1 MAAVSGPVVFLA
13 GGVGAARLLAGAVR
27 VLDPEEIV
35 AVVNVGDDTVL
46 YGLAISPDCDTVTYT
61 LAGLVDPV
69 NGWGIAGDTTHCLD
83 ALGRLGAPTWF
94 RLGDQD
100 LATHIYRTSRL
111 AEGAR
116 LSEVTAEIAR
126 ALGVGV
132 GVVPASDDPVR
143 TRLTLAS
150 GEDVDFQDYFVRRQH
165 AVAVR
170 GVRYVGAE
178 SARPAP
184 GVLDALRSARA
195 IVVAPSNPLLSIGP
209 IRAVAG
215 IEAALR
221 ARRDAT
227 VAISP
232 LIAGRAVKGPA
243 DRLLE
248 ELGHVASA
256 AGVARLYA
264 PIARRFVL
272 DTADA
277 DLAEEVEAAGL
288 EPVITETLMVDP
300 SAAARLVSTAL
311 ADLSRGGNG
320 AAMTSER

>member
-1 MAAVSGPVVFLA
+1 M
-13 GGVGAARLLAGAVR
+13 
-27 VLDPEEIV
+27 
-35 AVVNVGDDTVL
+35 VNVGDDTVL

-61 LAGLVDPV
+61 LASLVDPV
-69 NGWGIAGDTTHCLD
+69 TGWGLAGDTTHCLE

-94 RLGDQD
+94 RLGDRD
-100 LATHIYRTSRL
+100 LATHLYRTSRL

-126 ALGVGV
+126 ALGVRV
-132 GVVPASDDPVR
+132 RVVPASDDPVR
-143 TRLTLAS
+143 TRLTLES
-150 GEDVDFQDYFVRRQH
+150 GEEVDFQEYFVRRRH

-170 GVRYVGAE
+170 GVQYVGAAG
-178 SARPAP
+178 ARPAP
-184 GVLDALRSARA
+184 GVLDAVASARA
-195 IVVAPSNPLLSIGP
+195 IVVCPSNPLLSIAP
-209 IRAVAG
+209 IRAVPAL
-215 IEAALR
+215 EAALR

-243 DRLLE
+243 DRLLA

-272 DTADA
+272 DSRDA
-277 DLAEEVEAAGL
+277 GLAPEVEAAGL
-288 EPVITETLMVDP
+288 EPVVTETLMVDP
-300 SAAARLVSTAL
+300 AAASRLVSAALTGLSEPETAPET
-311 ADLSRGGNG
+311 AGPR
-320 AAMTSER
+320 

>member
-1 MAAVSGPVVFLA
+1 M
-13 GGVGAARLLAGAVR
+13 
-27 VLDPEEIV
+27 
-35 AVVNVGDDTVL
+35 VNVGDDTVL
-46 YGLAISPDCDTVTYT
+46 HGLAISPDCDTVTYT

-69 NGWGIAGDTTHCLD
+69 TGWGLAGDTTHCLE

-94 RLGDQD
+94 RLGDRD
-100 LATHIYRTSRL
+100 LATHLYRTSRL

-132 GVVPASDDPVR
+132 RLIPASDDPVR
-143 TRLTLAS
+143 TRLTLES
-150 GEDVDFQDYFVRRQH
+150 GEEVDFQEYFVRRRH

-170 GVRYVGAE
+170 DLQYVGAAA
-178 SARPAP
+178 ARPAP
-184 GVLDALRSARA
+184 GVLDAVASARA
-195 IVVAPSNPLLSIGP
+195 IVVCPSNPLLSIAP
-209 IRAVAG
+209 IRAVPAL
-215 IEAALR
+215 EAALR

-243 DRLLE
+243 DRLLA

-272 DTADA
+272 DTTDA
-277 DLAEEVEAAGL
+277 DLAAEVEAAGL
-288 EPVITETLMVDP
+288 EPVVTETLMVDP
-300 SAAARLVSTAL
+300 PAAGRLV
-311 ADLSRGGNG
+311 G
-320 AAMTSER
+320 AALSGLSGPETAPRDGGPETAGPR